1 MDISLQF
8 AIISFTTFI
17 TIINPL
23 SVMPVFMTM
32 TGNLEDKQKK
42 KVAKK
47 AVFTALLTM
56 LVFAFAGQI
65 IFKFF
70 SITADSFRVVGGIIF
85 FMMGWDMLQARLI
98 RTKMDTETVR
108 EYVSDISITPLGI
121 PMICGPG
128 AITNSIV
135 LMEDAKNIAEKIAL
149 VLVMVLILWITYI
162 VLLGAGKITKTLGE
176 TGNKVLM
183 RIMGLIVM
191 VMAVEFFFSGLRPIL
206 SSIIFNVQ

>member
-1 MDISLQF
+1 MKFNLEF
-8 AIISFTTFI
+8 ALVCFTTFI

-32 TGNLEDKQKK
+32 TSNLTIEHKKRVAQK
-42 KVAKK
+42 AI
-47 AVFTALLTM
+47 FTALITM
-56 LVFAFAGQI
+56 LLFAFSGQI

-70 SITADSFRVVGGIIF
+70 AITVDSFRIVGGIIF

-98 RTKMDTETVR
+98 RTKMDNESVN

-128 AITNSIV
+128 AITNSII
-135 LMEDAKNIAEKIAL
+135 LMEDASNISDKITL
-149 VLVMVLILWITYI
+149 ISVMILILWITYL
-162 VLLGAGKITKTLGE
+162 VLLGATKITKAIGE
-176 TGNKVLM
+176 TGNKVMM

-191 VMAVEFFFSGLRPIL
+191 VIAVEFFFSGLKPII
-206 SSIIFNVQ
+206 SGIIFNVN